1 MPLAV
6 ATLPDLEEAHLR
18 CYFVFDVADSI
29 KLSSLKS
36 VKGQDFVP
44 EPLSFTD
51 VPLPEYIQFSVAP
64 LAVSLMALPSPF
76 GELDCRL
83 KVYEYGTLSIR
94 LSRPF
99 QGSFVDFRS
108 LAMKMR
114 FSKELMALAAQ
125 VLVEVLAELKPA
137 LSKPHEESQ
146 QKDLL
151 EDYYVAEVERFS
163 LPLTASE
170 LMQEHRADV
179 ASLVCLEEKPLSTMQ
194 VDEALKEAY
203 SYCEHELSVLTWDQA
218 FVFDDQAG
226 AAAVNSIIEFANTQL
241 VELRTYDRLLD
252 RHLDEIYRVKT
263 ERLRTSL
270 FQSFT
275 SGRLTAER
283 QAERLRHL
291 LVDVRELS
299 DRATNAIKIIGCAYY
314 ARLYGGISQRLSLA
328 QWQAQVESKL
338 DSVGELYR
346 FANDQAELAR
356 SEFLEI
362 IVIVLIALEVLIGI
376 FGRH

>member
-1 MPLAV
+1 MPYTE
-6 ATLPDLEEAHLR
+6 ATLLDLEEAHLR
-18 CYFVFDVADSI
+18 CYFIFDVADSI
-29 KLSSLKS
+29 KLSLLKT
-36 VKGQDFVP
+36 VKGNDFVP

-64 LAVSLMALPSPF
+64 LAAALKAVPTSF
-76 GELDCRL
+76 GELDCRV
-83 KVYEYGTLSIR
+83 KVYEYGTVSIR
-94 LSRPF
+94 FSRPF
-99 QGSFVDFRS
+99 QGTFQEFRS
-108 LAMKMR
+108 LAMKIR
-114 FSKELMALAAQ
+114 LSKELMTCATQL
-125 VLVEVLAELKPA
+125 LEEVLSELKPA

-151 EDYYVAEVERFS
+151 EDYYVAEVQRFS
-163 LPLTASE
+163 TPLTATE
-170 LMQEHRADV
+170 LMQEHRAAI
-179 ASLVCLEEKPLSTMQ
+179 ASLVSLEEKGLSAMQ
-194 VDEALKEAY
+194 IDEALKEAY
-203 SYCEHELSVLTWDQA
+203 SYCEHELAVLTWDQA
-218 FVFDDQAG
+218 FIYDDQAG

-362 IVIVLIALEVLIGI
+362 IVILLIALEVLIGI